1 VGERQTRASGRT
13 SGVSAGKT
21 APADGLSSNRT
32 GRTAVVGAAAP
43 VYELP
48 GLIAE
53 LAALQARA
61 AMRLRS
67 DPPPA
72 AEDEPLLTIDEAA
85 ARLAVSKDWLR
96 RRPELP
102 FVVKLSDGAVRC
114 SSRRLAAY
122 VARQSAR

>member
-1 VGERQTRASGRT
+1 MRLRAVRLD
-13 SGVSAGKT
+13 
-21 APADGLSSNRT
+21 APSVLLPAPEAIDGLPEET
-32 GRTAVVGAAAP
+32 
-43 VYELP
+43 LP
-48 GLIAE
+48 GLIVQ

-61 AMRLRS
+61 AMRLYRES
-67 DPPPA
+67 TPLVD
-72 AEDEPLLTIDEAA
+72 DEPLLTIDEAA

-102 FVVKLSDGAVRC
+102 FVVKLSGGAVRY

>member
-1 VGERQTRASGRT
+1 M
-13 SGVSAGKT
+13 
-21 APADGLSSNRT
+21 APASPERLRRDT
-32 GRTAVVGAAAP
+32 PAAGVRLP
-43 VYELP
+43 TVESIDQVSVYELP
-48 GLIAE
+48 GLIVE

-72 AEDEPLLTIDEAA
+72 AEVEPLLTIDEAA

-102 FVVKLSDGAVRC
+102 FVVKLSDGAVRY
-114 SSRRLAAY
+114 SSCRLAAY
-122 VARQSAR
+122 IARRSAR

>member
-1 VGERQTRASGRT
+1 M
-13 SGVSAGKT
+13 
-21 APADGLSSNRT
+21 
-32 GRTAVVGAAAP
+32 AAARPDRLRLVEPAAGVRLPTVESIDQVP

-102 FVVKLSDGAVRC
+102 FVVKLSDGAVRY

>member
-1 VGERQTRASGRT
+1 MADRPDRLRLVDRAA
-13 SGVSAGKT
+13 GVWLPTVESI
-21 APADGLSSNRT
+21 DQ
-32 GRTAVVGAAAP
+32 VP

-72 AEDEPLLTIDEAA
+72 AEHQPLLTIDEAA
-85 ARLAVSKDWLR
+85 ARLAVSQDWLR
-96 RRPELP
+96 RRPGLP
-102 FVVKLSDGAVRC
+102 FAVKLSGGVARY

>member
-1 VGERQTRASGRT
+1 MADRPGRLRLVDRAVGVRLPTVESIDQ
-13 SGVSAGKT
+13 V
-21 APADGLSSNRT
+21 
-32 GRTAVVGAAAP
+32 P

-67 DPPPA
+67 DPQPA
-72 AEDEPLLTIDEAA
+72 VEDEPLLTIDEVA

-102 FVVKLSDGAVRC
+102 FVVKLSEGVVRY

-122 VARQSAR
+122 IERQSAR